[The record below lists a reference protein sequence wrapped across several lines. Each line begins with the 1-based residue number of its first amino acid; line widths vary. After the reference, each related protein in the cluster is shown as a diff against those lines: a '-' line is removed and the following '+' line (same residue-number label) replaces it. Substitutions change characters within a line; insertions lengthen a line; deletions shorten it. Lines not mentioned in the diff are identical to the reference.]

1 MAAVVT
7 SDNLSPDTALMMMLA
22 SVNVALAATVIAPFI
37 LITLLDVNVISDPL
51 APAIAPD

>member
-1 MAAVVT
+1 MT